1 MGLFSSGKK
10 RILIADDDAAARFL
24 LREALSGEFEISE
37 ASDGEETVKQASG
50 SVPDLIILD
59 QGMPGMAGI
68 DVVKV
73 LRSREKTKAVPI
85 LMCTGFSLLD
95 MVDDLLDAGA
105 NDYLTKPVDLAKLRL
120 KIRKVLASA

>member
-10 RILIADDDAAARFL
+10 RILIVDDDAAARFL
-24 LREALSGEFEISE
+24 LKEALSGEFEIAE
-37 ASDGEETVKQASG
+37 ASDGAEAVEQASG

-68 DVVKV
+68 DVVKI

-95 MVDDLLDAGA
+95 TVDELLGAGA
-105 NDYLTKPVDLAKLRL
+105 NDYVTKPVDLARL
-120 KIRKVLASA
+120 KLKIQKALASA